1 MSVFQLL
8 AAGVE
13 SQDERSEA
21 ERRAEAHAALTAC
34 SGGEEC
40 DPEVAYGEA
49 GALQASWESKCGCGE
64 LCLVRWEALCLAWA
78 LASRLEWHWC
88 FEWLG

>member
-1 MSVFQLL
+1 MCAEAPVSVFQLL

-21 ERRAEAHAALTAC
+21 ERRAEAHPALTAC

-40 DPEVAYGEA
+40 DPEAAYGEA
-49 GALQASWESKCGCGE
+49 GAWEWECGCGE
-64 LCLVRWEALCLAWA
+64 LCFVCSEALCFARA
-78 LASRLEWHWC
+78 LASRLE
-88 FEWLG
+88 